1 MARVVTPA
9 GRSSGQHGTA
19 PSDPITTSAAC
30 GRPVQQAGLTET
42 IEEVPTLSTA
52 TKPTSA
58 SLRTWWEQVDWLMP
72 STVARSPT
80 LIEPR
85 GAVATAC
92 NRRTRVASDSVANHS
107 AYVAA
112 ESGPSSA

>member
-1 MARVVTPA
+1 
-9 GRSSGQHGTA
+9 
-19 PSDPITTSAAC
+19 
-30 GRPVQQAGLTET
+30 T

-58 SLRTWWEQVDWLMP
+58 SLRTWWEQVDWLIP

-80 LIEPR
+80 LIEPL

-92 NRRTRVASDSVANHS
+92 SRRTRVASESVANHS

-112 ESGPSSA
+112 ESAPSSSLAPAPAGRHEGSAHSSAAGR